1 MSSKGKFSTILSVNS
16 KSLVLQLVLIVT
28 ILAGSAYT
36 IFSVNYAEDVLV
48 DNIIITMIIMIGV
61 SIGTFI
67 LITLIGNNTTIPIKN
82 AAEITRKI
90 SEGDLNVI
98 VPRTNSTPEINELTN
113 SLDNMVTSLRQ
124 LVMDVNHTASKVARD
139 ARESAAASEELN
151 ASVEEVS
158 TTVQQIATGSQSQ
171 ASELAE
177 AKTIVDSV
185 MDQNSKEGQTAA
197 DKMSRII
204 ELTNESS
211 VKVKNL
217 AAKSEK
223 ITSVVEVIREISE
236 KTNLLALNAAIEAAR
251 AGESGRGFAVV
262 ADEVRRLA
270 EGSAKSL
277 EEIDKLIGEIQEDIH
292 IAVASIDDSAI
303 EIEEGRSVVDS
314 SLNALSKISYKVQ
327 EVAAVAEQNAFAT
340 DQAYAAV
347 EQQTT
352 ATQEI
357 SSSSRNIAL
366 MAEQLAKKVRSFKVP
381 SSELSSFNESEP
393 ENFSKNKE
401 NEKSQDDSSID
412 EFEQATSS
420 KTEAEE
426 KIES

>member
-1 MSSKGKFSTILSVNS
+1 VTDKGKFSTILSVNS

-36 IFSVNYAEDVLV
+36 IFSVNYGEEVLV
-48 DNIIITMIIMIGV
+48 DNIIITMILMIGV

-67 LITLIGNNTTIPIKN
+67 LITLIGNNTSIPIKN
-82 AAEITRKI
+82 AAEITKKI
-90 SEGDLNVI
+90 SEGDLNVK

-124 LVMDVNHTASKVARD
+124 LVMDVNHTASKVAHD

-197 DKMSRII
+197 DKMSRIV

-211 VKVKNL
+211 AKVKNL

-270 EGSAKSL
+270 EDSL
-277 EEIDKLIGEIQEDIH
+277 VNSIILDI
-292 IAVASIDDSAI
+292 
-303 EIEEGRSVVDS
+303 
-314 SLNALSKISYKVQ
+314 LS
-327 EVAAVAEQNAFAT
+327 AAV
-340 DQAYAAV
+340 
-347 EQQTT
+347 
-352 ATQEI
+352 
-357 SSSSRNIAL
+357 
-366 MAEQLAKKVRSFKVP
+366 
-381 SSELSSFNESEP
+381 
-393 ENFSKNKE
+393 
-401 NEKSQDDSSID
+401 
-412 EFEQATSS
+412 
-420 KTEAEE
+420 
-426 KIES
+426 

>member
-1 MSSKGKFSTILSVNS
+1 VSNKGKISTILSVNS

-36 IFSVNYAEDVLV
+36 IFSVNYGEEVLV
-48 DNIIITMIIMIGV
+48 DNIITTMIIMIGV
-61 SIGTFI
+61 SITTFI
-67 LITLIGNNTTIPIKN
+67 LITLIGNNTSLPIKN
-82 AAEITRKI
+82 AAEITKKI
-90 SEGDLNVI
+90 SEGDLNVT

-124 LVMDVNHTASKVARD
+124 LVMDVNHTATKVARD

-211 VKVKNL
+211 AKVKNL
-217 AAKSEK
+217 AAKNEK
-223 ITSVVEVIREISE
+223 ITSVVEVIRSISE

-262 ADEVRRLA
+262 AEEVRRLA
-270 EGSAKSL
+270 EDSAKSL
-277 EEIDKLIGEIQEDIH
+277 EEIDKLIVEIQEDIH
-292 IAVASIDDSAI
+292 ITVASIDDSAI

-352 ATQEI
+352 ATKEI
-357 SSSSRNIAL
+357 SSSSQNIAL
-366 MAEQLAKKVRSFKVP
+366 MAEQLAKKVGYFKVP
-381 SSELSSFNESEP
+381 SSELPSLNKSVP
-393 ENFSKNKE
+393 DNFSNNKE
-401 NEKSQDDSSID
+401 SQDNDSVN
-412 EFEQATSS
+412 EFTEATDS
-420 KTEAEE
+420 KTDEEE